1 MTPAVKECRPELIW
15 EVLSETNVLLY
26 SGSSIDIHLM
36 QFFDIPCMKNLNC
49 GIKPWSSNLHWIKH
63 SRLTIFHTKVLASG
77 SLPRVQTRVQTE
89 KSIFF
94 TNVGIENCLKGDILT
109 RNREKNGPGNLVTL
123 YKTILTVSG
132 TGGGSFELGIKLK

>member
-1 MTPAVKECRPELIW
+1 M
-15 EVLSETNVLLY
+15 
-26 SGSSIDIHLM
+26 
-36 QFFDIPCMKNLNC
+36 
-49 GIKPWSSNLHWIKH
+49 
-63 SRLTIFHTKVLASG
+63 ASG